1 MLQDKG
7 GGMKYGKP
15 HYCQCGAKPV
25 KVLSIM
31 LGIGTGRSKYKG
43 MKRTEATLPLCADC
57 LEKERRQEA
66 ERYGRG
72 EDRRAHFRPPG
83 VWR

>member
-1 MLQDKG
+1 MKHGKLQ
-7 GGMKYGKP
+7 
-15 HYCQCGAKPV
+15 YCQCGAKPV
-25 KVLSIM
+25 KVLSIQ
-31 LGIGTGRSKYKG
+31 LGSGPNRGKNKG
-43 MKRTEATLPLCADC
+43 MVRTNATLPLCAKC

-72 EDRRAHFRPPG
+72 EDRRAHFRPHG

>member
-1 MLQDKG
+1 MSMTYG
-7 GGMKYGKP
+7 NKY
-15 HYCQCGAKPV
+15 CDCGAEAIE
-25 KVLSIM
+25 VLLIT
-31 LGIGTGRSKYKG
+31 LGLGTGTNRG
-43 MKRTEATLPLCADC
+43 MKRTDDKLPLCAKC

-72 EDRRAHFRPPG
+72 EDRRAHFSWYE